1 MQVSKVNK
9 RSGLV
14 HAGYWVLAVLFLTT
28 SGGCQRMG
36 VKVAKLLPAKKA
48 KAAAAAP
55 AESTEDQGAN
65 AGAGSADLGQN
76 MGSSSAGGPAFDDP
90 NEDLTSDMQNY
101 GNGEDMELP
110 EGDSTFD
117 DISGE
122 GAMQAEQLDDG
133 PPADLAGGLLGDYA
147 GGSGADP
154 GAGEATSGAIGDTPG
169 GFGDPSATPGLT
181 NEGPAGGNNRSQGGA
196 RRGKPN
202 GQRNSAADLRKLKV
216 QPPPPKPVYRL
227 TENAILPVMTKEGQR
242 VGFSVRY
249 QLQKGEMSP
258 KAQYGLVIESG
269 KSGKFGLPARLGE
282 EGVLQV
288 PAVPAFR
295 PDSGPFKAYLIELKS
310 RGPQTI
316 SNEVKFNPKF

>member
-1 MQVSKVNK
+1 VS
-9 RSGLV
+9 
-14 HAGYWVLAVLFLTT
+14 
-28 SGGCQRMG
+28 
-36 VKVAKLLPAKKA
+36 VAKLLPAKKA

-55 AESTEDQGAN
+55 ADGTEDHEAD
-65 AGAGSADLGQN
+65 AGAGGADLGQN
-76 MGSSSAGGPAFDDP
+76 MGRNSASGPAFDDP
-90 NEDLTSDMQNY
+90 NEDLTSDMQNF
-101 GNGEDMELP
+101 GDGQDMELP

-133 PPADLAGGLLGDYA
+133 PPADPAGGLVGNYA
-147 GGSGADP
+147 EGLGADP
-154 GAGEATSGAIGDTPG
+154 GAGAATSGAIGDTPG
-169 GFGDPSATPGLT
+169 GSGDPSLTPGLT
-181 NEGPAGGNNRSQGGA
+181 NPGPAGGNNRKQAGS
-196 RRGKPN
+196 RRGKSN
-202 GQRNSAADLRKLKV
+202 GQRNSSADLRRLKI

-258 KAQYGLVIESG
+258 KAQYALVIESA

-282 EGVLQV
+282 EGILQV

-310 RGPQTI
+310 RGPESI
-316 SNEVKFNPKF
+316 SNQVKFNPKF

>member
-1 MQVSKVNK
+1 MQVSKAIECRRFVVTSNW
-9 RSGLV
+9 L
-14 HAGYWVLAVLFLTT
+14 LAVLFLATC
-28 SGGCQRMG
+28 GGCQRLG
-36 VKVAKLLPAKKA
+36 VSVAKLLPAKKA

-55 AESTEDQGAN
+55 ADGTEDHEAD
-65 AGAGSADLGQN
+65 AGAGGADLGQN
-76 MGSSSAGGPAFDDP
+76 MGRNSASGPAFDDP
-90 NEDLTSDMQNY
+90 NEDLTSDMQNF
-101 GNGEDMELP
+101 GDGQDMELP

-133 PPADLAGGLLGDYA
+133 PPADLAGGLVGNYA
-147 GGSGADP
+147 EGLGADP
-154 GAGEATSGAIGDTPG
+154 GAGAATSGAIGDTPG
-169 GFGDPSATPGLT
+169 GSGDPSLTPGLT
-181 NEGPAGGNNRSQGGA
+181 NPGPAGGNNRKQAGS
-196 RRGKPN
+196 RRGKSN
-202 GQRNSAADLRKLKV
+202 GQRNSSADLRRLKI

-258 KAQYGLVIESG
+258 KAQYALVIESA

-282 EGVLQV
+282 EGILQV

-310 RGPQTI
+310 RGPESI
-316 SNEVKFNPKF
+316 SNQVKFNPKF